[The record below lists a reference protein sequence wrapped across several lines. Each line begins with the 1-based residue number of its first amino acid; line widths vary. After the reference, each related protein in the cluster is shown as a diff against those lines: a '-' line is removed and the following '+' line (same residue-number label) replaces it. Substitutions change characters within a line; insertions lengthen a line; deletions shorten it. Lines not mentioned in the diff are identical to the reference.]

1 MSELKKFFMLVQQ
14 DTITNRIIMLILLC
28 YPALLLTVNGS
39 MGILYFLLL
48 IVSLVCLYNMR
59 ASLHVPHWDGCSIA
73 FAIAMASPVVA
84 IFLSQA
90 YHGNFKAMPYDWAS
104 RFLLCIPIYL
114 ALRQTNIRTTSI
126 LQLAFPIG
134 TLVGLAVLKLHPYIW
149 LEDRATTSPAFNLI
163 HFSDTALMLGFLSLF
178 CINWGRKD
186 HPLILTLKICAFLAG
201 VYMSVQSGERGAWL
215 AIPPLLLLWVISHT
229 KKNLALKLSIATL
242 VVICMAWLSYS
253 QIGIVHHRVDS
264 IFSDLASYSNN
275 NNKET
280 SVGARLQLWQA
291 AIKLF
296 INNPIFGI
304 GPNEFAH
311 AMPSLYAQGM
321 LTPYAAQMGGSE
333 VHNEILEKCADTG
346 LFGLLAI
353 ISVYIVPIFIFW
365 RSTKSSESTIK
376 YSAFMGIGLVLGFF
390 IFGLTVE
397 IFNLKMTAAFFSL
410 TLAVLMAEA
419 THKGNH

>member
-1 MSELKKFFMLVQQ
+1 MSALKQFFILVQH

-48 IVSLVCLYNMR
+48 IVSLVNLYRMR
-59 ASLHVPHWDGCSIA
+59 ASLSVSHWDSYSIA
-73 FAIAMASPVVA
+73 FAVAMASPMVA

-114 ALRQTNIRTTSI
+114 ALRQTNIRTATI
-126 LQLAFPIG
+126 LQLGIPIG
-134 TLVGLAVLKLHPYIW
+134 TLVGFAVLKLHPYVW
-149 LEDRATTSPAFNLI
+149 LEGRATTSPAFNLI
-163 HFSDTALMLGFLSLF
+163 HFSDTALILGFLSLF

-186 HPLILTLKICAFLAG
+186 HPLTLTLKLCAFLAG
-201 VYMSVQSGERGAWL
+201 VYMSVQSGERGGWL
-215 AIPPLLLLWVISHT
+215 AILPLLLLWVISRT
-229 KKNLALKLSIATL
+229 RKNLPLKLSIAAL
-242 VVICMAWLSYS
+242 VLICTAWLSYS
-253 QIGIVHHRVDS
+253 QIDIVQHRVDT
-264 IFSDLASYSNN
+264 IYNDLISFAHNS
-275 NNKET
+275 KDT
-280 SVGARLQLWQA
+280 SAGIRLQLWQA
-291 AIKLF
+291 AISLF
-296 INNPIFGI
+296 ISNPIFGI

-311 AMPSLYAQGM
+311 AMPTLYSNGM
-321 LTPYAAQMGGSE
+321 LTATAANMGNSE

-353 ISVYIVPIFIFW
+353 ISVYIVPIYIFW
-365 RSTKSSESTIK
+365 RSTKSTESTIK
-376 YSAFMGIGLVLGFF
+376 FSGFMGICLVLGFF

-410 TLAVLMAEA
+410 TLAVLMAMA